1 MKIKPEELSANN
13 YILIDHFNHMELVP
27 FVQTYMKKRTVPI
40 IIFYLFNLIFFTAL
54 VFVFAQSIV
63 LKKITVGD
71 GLAYISIGFLIT
83 LFLIPVHEFIHVL
96 AYRWQGAEQT
106 SYDMNLRKFYFLA
119 VADKFV
125 ANKREFQFVALAPF
139 VLITIS
145 LSILAFFSG
154 PLFTISIL
162 TAIFIHANCCGG
174 DFALL
179 SYFSFH
185 KNKTIVT
192 YDDKDNKISYFYV
205 KVA

>member
-13 YILIDHFNHMELVP
+13 YVLADQFNHMELVP
-27 FVQTYMKKRTVPI
+27 FVQTYMKKRTAPVI
-40 IIFYLFNLIFFTAL
+40 IYYVLNLIFFTAL
-54 VFVFAQSIV
+54 VFFFARYIS
-63 LKKITVGD
+63 LKIISVSH
-71 GLAYISIGFLIT
+71 GLEYISIGFLIA
-83 LFLIPVHEFIHVL
+83 LLLIPVHEFIHVL

-125 ANKREFQFVALAPF
+125 ANKTEFQFVALAPF
-139 VLITIS
+139 VLITIG
-145 LSILAFFSG
+145 LSVFLFFSG

-162 TAIFIHANCCGG
+162 AAIFVHAGCCGG
-174 DFALL
+174 DFSLL

-192 YDDKDNKISYFYV
+192 YDDKDNKISYFYE
-205 KVA
+205 KVV